1 MPRKKKNYSVINRL
15 FSTKVG
21 VCNISMI
28 LDVRHSKGCEN
39 SPLCLCFS
47 INRKRVYHSL
57 GERYSCE
64 DLTRITNATGQGERK
79 GLCETNF
86 ERKLR
91 LSNTFSNYVS
101 LVEELNES
109 GVLSLDRIKTM
120 LTGRAK
126 SSSFVE
132 EWENVIEDLLRKG
145 KAGTADNYRSA
156 MRCFNT
162 LSGFTR
168 FEGFAITKEVIERWI
183 DAMKENHLAEATQG
197 IYLRS
202 CRAIV
207 NHCIDAGYM
216 MQRNYM
222 FGRGK
227 SRISI
232 PNGNSRRDKYLDVD
246 QMTQLFYHWKNHD
259 LNLPLYHEGAP
270 DNPPFAVKTE
280 DARGLVY
287 LSLGMFLMQYLSN
300 GCNLVDLALLRYN
313 QHYYDSNA
321 RILQFIRHKTH
332 KEANDGSGK
341 EVVVPIIEPLK
352 EILLAYAAMPAPNAL
367 VFPFLL
373 GDTLK
378 KDQMSQRNKVKQE
391 GKNIADRMKKV
402 AQSLNWTQ
410 SPTGTWCRHSFATNL
425 NTAEVPMS
433 YISEA
438 MGHSVGNSG
447 MITKRYMAFPIEQ
460 CFKYNR
466 LLIKYE
472 SKETLASSK
481 KDELLKKLERFSEAD
496 LKEALIEL
504 SKKELENLTSSL

>member
-1 MPRKKKNYSVINRL
+1 
-15 FSTKVG
+15 
-21 VCNISMI
+21 
-28 LDVRHSKGCEN
+28 
-39 SPLCLCFS
+39 
-47 INRKRVYHSL
+47 
-57 GERYSCE
+57 
-64 DLTRITNATGQGERK
+64 
-79 GLCETNF
+79 
-86 ERKLR
+86 
-91 LSNTFSNYVS
+91 
-101 LVEELNES
+101 
-109 GVLSLDRIKTM
+109 
-120 LTGRAK
+120 
-126 SSSFVE
+126 
-132 EWENVIEDLLRKG
+132 
-145 KAGTADNYRSA
+145 
-156 MRCFNT
+156 
-162 LSGFTR
+162 
-168 FEGFAITKEVIERWI
+168 
-183 DAMKENHLAEATQG
+183 
-197 IYLRS
+197 
-202 CRAIV
+202 
-207 NHCIDAGYM
+207 
-216 MQRNYM
+216 
-222 FGRGK
+222 
-227 SRISI
+227 
-232 PNGNSRRDKYLDVD
+232 
-246 QMTQLFYHWKNHD
+246 MTQLFYHWKNHD
-259 LNLPLYHEGAP
+259 LNLPLYREGAP

-352 EILLAYAAMPAPNAL
+352 EILLAYAAKPAPNAL

>member
-28 LDVRHSKGCEN
+28 LDVRHSKGCGN

-64 DLTRITNATGQGERK
+64 DLTRITNATGQGER
-79 GLCETNF
+79 N
-86 ERKLR
+86 
-91 LSNTFSNYVS
+91 
-101 LVEELNES
+101 
-109 GVLSLDRIKTM
+109 
-120 LTGRAK
+120 GRAK

-168 FEGFAITKEVIERWI
+168 FEGYAITKEVIERWI

-300 GCNLVDLALLRYN
+300 GCKSEGLHRPRRRDEIRRRICQGHGSLLSR
-313 QHYYDSNA
+313 
-321 RILQFIRHKTH
+321 RT
-332 KEANDGSGK
+332 
-341 EVVVPIIEPLK
+341 P
-352 EILLAYAAMPAPNAL
+352 
-367 VFPFLL
+367 
-373 GDTLK
+373 
-378 KDQMSQRNKVKQE
+378 
-391 GKNIADRMKKV
+391 
-402 AQSLNWTQ
+402 
-410 SPTGTWCRHSFATNL
+410 
-425 NTAEVPMS
+425 
-433 YISEA
+433 
-438 MGHSVGNSG
+438 
-447 MITKRYMAFPIEQ
+447 
-460 CFKYNR
+460 
-466 LLIKYE
+466 
-472 SKETLASSK
+472 
-481 KDELLKKLERFSEAD
+481 ERRCPCER
-496 LKEALIEL
+496 
-504 SKKELENLTSSL
+504 